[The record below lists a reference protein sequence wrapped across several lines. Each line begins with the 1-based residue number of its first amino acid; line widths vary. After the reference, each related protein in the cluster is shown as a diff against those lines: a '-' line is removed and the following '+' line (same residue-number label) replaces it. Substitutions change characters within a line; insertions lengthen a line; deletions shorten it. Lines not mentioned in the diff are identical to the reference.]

1 MAYTTKTNLLNKGRT
16 WRKLKAVKAVV
27 IHWVANPKSSASA
40 NRNYWERLG
49 SGVAAHDIIDL
60 DGSVLHCVPYS
71 DMAYHVGAPSYTS
84 RALREISSY
93 PNDSTVGIECTH
105 LDWTGKMSN
114 AVYNT
119 LVEHTAYLL
128 KKFGLDTSSLFTHHE
143 IVGSYKDC
151 HRWFTNN
158 PAEWTKF
165 KARVQAKIDGPKV
178 STAST
183 SGTHTVKAGDTLWGI
198 AQKYNT
204 TVDNLEKA
212 NPGISVRALQI
223 GDTINLSVKP
233 ATGGTYTIKSG
244 DTLWDI
250 AEAYGVSVAD
260 IEKVNPSISAK
271 ALSVGQVINLP
282 AAAKR
287 GSSQIGVVEILAAHL
302 NVRSGP
308 TLDAPIVQVNGSNKT
323 LARGT
328 KWKCYGKENGMYCVG
343 INQYVSAGSE
353 YTRFTSI

>member
-27 IHWVANPKSSASA
+27 IHWVANPKSTASA

-71 DMAYHVGAPSYTS
+71 DMAYHTGAPSYTS

-119 LVEHTAYLL
+119 LVEHTAHLL
-128 KKFGLDTSSLFTHHE
+128 KKFGLDTSNLFTHHE

-165 KARVQAKIDGPKV
+165 KARVQAILDGPKV
-178 STAST
+178 TTAAT
-183 SGTHTVKAGDTLWGI
+183 SGTYTVKAGDTFWSI
-198 AQKYNT
+198 ARDHNI
-204 TVDNLEKA
+204 TVDVLEKA
-212 NPGISVRALQI
+212 NPTVSATSLSI
-223 GDTINLSVKP
+223 GQVLNLSVKP
-233 ATGGTYTIKSG
+233 ATGGTYTIKKG

-250 AEAYGVSVAD
+250 AEAYGVSVSD
-260 IEKVNPSISAK
+260 LEKVNPNVTAK
-271 ALSVGQVINLP
+271 ALYVGQVINLP
-282 AAAKR
+282 AGAKR
-287 GSSQIGVVEILAAHL
+287 SSSQIGVVEILVAHL

-308 TLDAPIVQVNGSNKT
+308 SFSAPIVQVNGSNKT
-323 LARGT
+323 LSEGT

-343 INQYVSAGSE
+343 INQWVSAGSA